1 MTQTTESFYADLPS
15 TPDFAAVADLSGYA
29 PAPADWSVLLTD
41 VIGSTKAIQA
51 GRYKDVNMVGAAC
64 ITAAL
69 NALPGYSLPFV
80 FGGDGA
86 TILVPPAGIETGKQA
101 MLGLA
106 GLAQQQFGLGL
117 RVGVV
122 PVTELHARS
131 ASLGVRKLQ
140 LSPGNDLALFSGD
153 GLELADTL
161 VKDSAPDNPF
171 AIPIPASPPAPDLEG
186 LSCRW
191 EPLRAARGVSLT
203 LMLRAMQAGNAAQ
216 EAALRSTLTAIR
228 GILRDNPAA
237 NAAPARAETMRF
249 RWPPRNLWME
259 ARATTERGS
268 IVRRFLRIF
277 KESIFQ
283 AIAERFDL
291 KLGPYNAPAYRAELR
306 ANTDFR
312 KYDGL
317 LRLVLDVSP
326 DQADAIEGY
335 LAAEHTAGR
344 LVYGTH
350 RADAALMT
358 CLVFSL
364 EQSQH
369 IHFIDG
375 DDGGFALAAQQFKQ
389 QLAAQAT
396 QKHEGNG

>member
-1 MTQTTESFYADLPS
+1 MIETDQFYRQLPS
-15 TPDFAAVADLSGYA
+15 TPDFAAVADLAAYA

-41 VIGSTKAIQA
+41 VIGSTKAIRA

-86 TILVPPAGIETGKQA
+86 TILVPPSGVDAGREA

-106 GLAQQQFGLGL
+106 GLAERQFDLGL
-117 RVGVV
+117 RVGIV
-122 PVTELHARS
+122 PVADLHARG
-131 ASLGVRKLQ
+131 AALGVRKLE

-161 VKDSAPDNPF
+161 VKDPAPDNPF
-171 AIPIPASPPAPDLEG
+171 ALSMPADPPAPDLDG
-186 LSCRW
+186 LTCRW

-216 EAALRSTLTAIR
+216 EVALRSTLTTIR
-228 GILRDNPAA
+228 GILQADPAA
-237 NAAPARAETMRF
+237 TAAPARVETMRF

-259 ARATTERGS
+259 AKTTAGS
-268 IVRRFLRIF
+268 GSAVRRFLGIF
-277 KESIFQ
+277 AESIFQ
-283 AIAERFDL
+283 GVAERFNL
-291 KLGPYNAPAYRAELR
+291 KVGPYDAPAYRAELR

-326 DQADAIEGY
+326 QQADAIEDY
-335 LAAEHTAGR
+335 LAAEHAARR

-350 RADAALMT
+350 RAEAALMT

-375 DDGGFALAAQQFKQ
+375 ADGGFALAAQGFKK
-389 QLAAQAT
+389 QLAALRP
-396 QKHEGNG
+396 